1 MKISFSAPAKV
12 ILSGEHAVVYGKPA
26 LVSSLDLRLKTT
38 ILKGKGKKPKNWE
51 VVERVVEEYLKQGRI
66 PFKKQ
71 PYKVKIDSQIPIGR
85 GLGSSASFSV
95 ASVASLLEFLTG
107 KNFSKEVTN
116 NLAYKVE
123 KHFHG
128 RPSGIDNSASCFGGL
143 IFYRREFEFLK
154 LISRLNFKIPKNIEE
169 RLYLVDTGKPV
180 ESTREMVEKVGRLLN
195 EKPKSTRQIF
205 SEIERITKQMVV
217 AIVKEDLNFFAQAV
231 KKNEELL
238 EKLGVVSKFALKK
251 LLPLKE
257 SGVFKITGAGGEKGP
272 VGFVLFVDLKGKAEE
287 ALDKAGFSYFKFKFD
302 DKGLL
307 EEK

>member
-1 MKISFSAPAKV
+1 MKVSFSAPAKV

-38 ILKGKGKKPKNWE
+38 ILKGKGESLENLN
-51 VVERVVEEYLKQGRI
+51 VVEKVVEEYLRKNKI

-71 PYKVKIDSQIPIGR
+71 SYRVKIDSQIPIGR

-95 ASVASLLEFLTG
+95 ASVASFLKFLTG
-107 KNFSKEVTN
+107 KNFSKEVVN
-116 NLAYKVE
+116 NLAYRVE

-154 LISRLNFKIPKNIEE
+154 VISRLNFKIPKNIENK
-169 RLYLVDTGKPV
+169 LYLVDTGKPV

-195 EKPKSTRQIF
+195 EKPKETRLIF
-205 SEIERITKQMVV
+205 SEVERVTKQMVV
-217 AIVKEDLNFFAQAV
+217 AIVKEDLNFFAKAV
-231 KKNEELL
+231 KRNEELL
-238 EKLGVVSKFALKK
+238 EELGVVSKFALKK

-272 VGFVLFVDLKGKAEE
+272 VGFVLYVDLKGKGKEVLE
-287 ALDKAGFSYFKFKFD
+287 KTGFSYFKFKFD